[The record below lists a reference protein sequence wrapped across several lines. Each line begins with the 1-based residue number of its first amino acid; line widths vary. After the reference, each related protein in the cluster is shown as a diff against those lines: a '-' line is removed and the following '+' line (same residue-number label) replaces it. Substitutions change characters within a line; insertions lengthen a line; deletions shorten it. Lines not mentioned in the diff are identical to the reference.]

1 MPSKAAG
8 LLSAFI
14 RRSTEIVSAESG
26 VLAYGKAGLDH
37 GMFTVGALANAPVP
51 WEGCSS
57 SPRLADADPFR
68 RLGGVHRPD
77 GIRGFPA
84 LTSSPL
90 TPNSRGL
97 PRAQMAEL
105 VDAPASG
112 AGARKGVEVRVLFW
126 APISRRL
133 RRPPP
138 SALRLRTIGP
148 DLPEG
153 ETAGGR
159 FRDEVRRRVAGAVG
173 AAFPD

>member
-1 MPSKAAG
+1 PPS
-8 LLSAFI
+8 
-14 RRSTEIVSAESG
+14 
-26 VLAYGKAGLDH
+26 
-37 GMFTVGALANAPVP
+37 
-51 WEGCSS
+51 
-57 SPRLADADPFR
+57 
-68 RLGGVHRPD
+68 
-77 GIRGFPA
+77 
-84 LTSSPL
+84 
-90 TPNSRGL
+90 SRGL

-173 AAFPD
+173 AAFPDGDCERCSVAEGFGLFDDPAVRMPIDVLRIGIAAQGDEIAPPLGEADRAVERHAPAGAAADDRDGPAATLRDGQDDPEA